1 MGGWF
6 PVRQELAPVPVCN
19 ETLEQRALLR
29 NLFRRVSDLFAGGG
43 EATDEL
49 FDELEEVLI
58 ASDLSARVAALI
70 VERLRSAVREQRVRT
85 ADGVR
90 EALRTLIAQMLSEHA
105 APLAVQAPEPP
116 LLYLIVGVNGTGK
129 TTTIAKLAARFQKQK
144 KSVMLAAADTFRAA
158 AIDQLEVWAQRLG
171 TDIVRHQ
178 HGGDPAAV
186 LFDSIRAARARNV
199 GVVIADTAG
208 RLHTQRNL
216 MEELKKV
223 DRVVQKELGRAPDE
237 TLLVLDATTGQ
248 NALNQAQQFKEA
260 IGITGIV
267 MTKLDGTAKGGM
279 IITIAE
285 EMQLPIKLIGVGEK
299 AEDLRDFDPKEFAGW
314 LLP

>member
-1 MGGWF
+1 
-6 PVRQELAPVPVCN
+6 
-19 ETLEQRALLR
+19 
-29 NLFRRVSDLFAGGG
+29 
-43 EATDEL
+43 
-49 FDELEEVLI
+49 
-58 ASDLSARVAALI
+58 
-70 VERLRSAVREQRVRT
+70 
-85 ADGVR
+85 
-90 EALRTLIAQMLSEHA
+90 MLSEHA
-105 APLAVQAPEPP
+105 APLAAQASEPP

-129 TTTIAKLAARFQKQK
+129 TTTIAKLAARFQKEK
-144 KSVMLAAADTFRAA
+144 RSVMLAAADTFRPG

-171 TDIVRHQ
+171 TEIVRHQ
-178 HGGDPAAV
+178 PGGDPAAV
-186 LFDSIRAARARNV
+186 LFDSIRAARARNI

-208 RLHTQRNL
+208 RLHTKRNL

-248 NALNQAQQFKEA
+248 NALNQAQEFKEA
-260 IGITGIV
+260 IGLTGIV

>member
-1 MGGWF
+1 
-6 PVRQELAPVPVCN
+6 V
-19 ETLEQRALLR
+19 LR
-29 NLFRRVSDLFAGGG
+29 NLFRRVSDLFAGAG

-58 ASDLSARVAALI
+58 ASDLSARVATLI
-70 VERLRSAVREQRVRT
+70 VERLRAAVRDQRVRT

-90 EALRTLIAQMLSEHA
+90 EALRALIAQMLSEHA
-105 APLAVQAPEPP
+105 APLVVDAPEPP

-158 AIDQLEVWAQRLG
+158 AIEQLEVWAQRLG
-171 TDIVRHQ
+171 TEIVRHQ
-178 HGGDPAAV
+178 PGGDPAAV
-186 LFDSIRAARARNV
+186 LFDSIRAARARSINI
-199 GVVIADTAG
+199 VIADTAG
-208 RLHTQRNL
+208 RLHTKRNL
-216 MEELKKV
+216 MEELKKM
-223 DRVVQKELGRAPDE
+223 DRVVRKELGRAPHE

-248 NALNQAQQFKEA
+248 NALTQAQEFKEA
-260 IGITGIV
+260 IGLTGVV

-299 AEDLRDFDPKEFAGW
+299 ADDLRDFDPKEFAGW